1 MPPLDTALL
10 PASDPTEL
18 GTSAAVRAAGAVAW
32 RWDAARRRLTV
43 AGATE
48 ALGLAAP
55 LADARLDA
63 LLVLAEPGCRHALE
77 QAFSAAAAG
86 EIDFTLTLRT
96 GAAAVWRGR
105 RGEDGAAH
113 GLAWPAPPAPARA
126 EPPDALTGLPGRAAF
141 LRALDARLAAPGP
154 AVRLLTADIVRFS
167 RLNAGLGPERADH
180 VLAALGARLSG
191 ACPAGRLPARIGED
205 EFAVLAD
212 ADDGGAAATLAA
224 VLEAPLRLHGF
235 DIHPKVALSEATSAP
250 GDTAAE
256 LLRRAG
262 AQRAGDAAASDAP
275 MLTAGAARSRLE
287 LESDVRG
294 ALARGEMEPFYQPI
308 VRLADARVAGFEA
321 LVRWRH
327 PRLGL
332 LHPDEF
338 LPLVMEA
345 GLMPD
350 LGLHMIEAAAA
361 QLARWRA
368 DHPDAGA
375 ISVGVNVTCGD
386 LERPDLV
393 ERVKAAIARH
403 ALPHGALKLE
413 LTESEIMRDPDRAAA
428 VLEAL
433 RDAGVALAADDF
445 GMGFSSLSYLA
456 RLPLQQLKIDRYF
469 VRTMAVNEGSAKI
482 VASVAALG
490 RDLGLEI
497 IAEGVED
504 APMAAALHAL
514 GCHYGQGFGY
524 ARPLPAQEAEVY
536 LNESYLDGAPLR
548 ATPGG

>member
-1 MPPLDTALL
+1 MPPLDTALF
-10 PASDPTEL
+10 PASDPTAP
-18 GTSAAVRAAGAVAW
+18 GTSAAVHAAGAVAW
-32 RWDAARRRLTV
+32 RWDGARRRLGV
-43 AGATE
+43 EGAVE
-48 ALGLAAP
+48 ALGLAA
-55 LADARLDA
+55 LADGRLEA
-63 LLVLAEPGCRHALE
+63 LLVLAAPGSRRGLE
-77 QAFSAAAAG
+77 QAFAATAPAG
-86 EIDFTLTLRT
+86 EVAFTLALRT
-96 GAAAVWRGR
+96 GAASVWRGAR
-105 RGEDGAAH
+105 AQDGSAQ
-113 GLAWPAPPAPARA
+113 GLAWPAPPPSPAA
-126 EPPDALTGLPGRAAF
+126 DAVDPLTGLPDRAAF
-141 LRALDARLAAPGP
+141 LRGLDARLARREP
-154 AVRLLTADIVRFS
+154 ALKLLTADVVRFS

-180 VLAALGARLSG
+180 VLAALGARLAG
-191 ACPAGRLPARIGED
+191 AYPAERLPARIGED
-205 EFAVLAD
+205 EFAVLAGAHD
-212 ADDGGAAATLAA
+212 ADAAAALAA
-224 VLEAPLRLHGF
+224 LLEAPLRLHGF
-235 DIHPKVALSEATSAP
+235 DIHPKLALAEAACAP

-262 AQRAGDAAASDAP
+262 AQRALEAPDAP
-275 MLTAGAARSRLE
+275 VLTAGAARSRLQ

-294 ALARGEMEPFYQPI
+294 ALTRGEMEPFYQPI

-338 LPLVMEA
+338 LPLVGDA
-345 GLMPD
+345 GLMPE

-403 ALPHGALKLE
+403 TLPQGALKLE

-482 VASVAALG
+482 VRSVVALG

-548 ATPGG
+548 ATPGE

>member
-1 MPPLDTALL
+1 MPHPDA
-10 PASDPTEL
+10 ASSAE
-18 GTSAAVRAAGAVAW
+18 SQSEAAAVQAAGAALW
-32 RWDAARRRLTV
+32 RWNPAGRRLHLQ
-43 AGATE
+43 GAAE
-48 ALGLAAP
+48 AVGLAA
-55 LADARLDA
+55 LAADGRLDL
-63 LLVLAEPGCRHALE
+63 LLVLAAPGHRRGVE
-77 QAFSAAAAG
+77 QAFAADAPAG
-86 EIDFTLTLRT
+86 EVAFPLTLRT
-96 GAAAVWRGR
+96 GAATVWRGR
-105 RGEDGAAH
+105 RAADGSAQ
-113 GLAWPAPPAPARA
+113 GLAWPAPP
-126 EPPDALTGLPGRAAF
+126 EPPRLEPEDALTGLPGRAAF
-141 LRALDARLAAPGP
+141 LRALDVRLAAAPTLK
-154 AVRLLTADIVRFS
+154 LLTADIVRFS

-180 VLAALGARLSG
+180 VLAALGARLAG
-191 ACPAGRLPARIGED
+191 AYPAERLPARIGED

-212 ADDGGAAATLAA
+212 ADHAGAAAELGAL
-224 VLEAPLRLHGF
+224 LETPLRLHGI
-235 DIHPKVALSEATSAP
+235 DIHPKVALGEAVGVA
-250 GDTAAE
+250 GDTATE
-256 LLRRAG
+256 LLHRAG
-262 AQRAGDAAASDAP
+262 AERTPDPAAPGAP
-275 MLTAGAARSRLE
+275 ILTPGAARSRLE

-294 ALARGEMEPFYQPI
+294 ALERGEMEPFYQPI

-338 LPLVMEA
+338 LPLVAEA
-345 GLMPD
+345 RLMPE

-393 ERVKAAIARH
+393 ERVKAAIARNG
-403 ALPHGALKLE
+403 LPHGALKLE
-413 LTESEIMRDPDRAAA
+413 LTESEIMRDPDRAAL

-469 VRTMAVNEGSAKI
+469 VRTMGVNEGSAKI
-482 VASVAALG
+482 VGSVVALG

-548 ATPGG
+548 ATAGG